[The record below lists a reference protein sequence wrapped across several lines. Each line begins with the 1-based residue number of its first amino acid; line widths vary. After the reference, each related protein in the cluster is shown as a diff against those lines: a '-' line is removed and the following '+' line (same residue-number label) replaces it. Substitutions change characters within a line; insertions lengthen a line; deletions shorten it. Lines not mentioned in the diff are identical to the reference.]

1 MITVPSLVLDIS
13 SADLAPISL
22 LLSVF
27 ALILS
32 LLYQRSTTRNSML
45 SQVFENLFS
54 DETRKMRF
62 RVREWRDEFL
72 RIKDEPGYALPNSV
86 ETAGKYVA
94 SVYDR
99 VGFFLMRNNRLT
111 EDFLNW
117 QGDTVLE
124 MWDIIG
130 DWVTKRWRGENLIAI
145 RYRHPK
151 ATREMVSAAYSNYFE
166 WLGRKAMDRET
177 HLFSQTSK
185 ERFD

>member
-1 MITVPSLVLDIS
+1 MFAASSLLLDIS
-13 SADLAPISL
+13 SADIAPISL
-22 LLSVF
+22 LISVV
-27 ALILS
+27 ALVFS

-54 DETRKMRF
+54 DETRKMRY

-72 RIKDEPGYALPNSV
+72 RINDDPSYVLPNSI
-86 ETAGKYVA
+86 ENAGKYVA

-99 VGFFLMRNNRLT
+99 VGFFLMRNNKLT

-130 DWVTKRWRGENLIAI
+130 NWVTKRWRGENLIAV

-151 ATREMVSAAYSNYFE
+151 ATKEMVAEAYSNYFE
-166 WLGRKAMDRET
+166 WLGKRAMDRET
-177 HLFSQTSK
+177 RLFSQ
-185 ERFD
+185 RVQ